1 MGVVIAEEPYA
12 AFVDEVK
19 ALAPL
24 HWEELALDRDDIPL
38 DIDWDFYAAVEKV
51 GSLAGYTVR
60 KDGALIGYA
69 AYFVRKHPRYRTH
82 LFAVSD
88 VFWVHPG
95 HRDGKIGNALF
106 AFIEDSLRAKGVKK
120 MQTTFK
126 IDHPAPGLLLRRRGH
141 AIIEHGLSK
150 RLN

>member
-69 AYFVRKHPRYRTH
+69 AYFVRKHPRYRTS
-82 LFAVSD
+82 LCCQRRILGSPRPPRREDRQRIVR
-88 VFWVHPG
+88 VH
-95 HRDGKIGNALF
+95 
-106 AFIEDSLRAKGVKK
+106 
-120 MQTTFK
+120 
-126 IDHPAPGLLLRRRGH
+126 
-141 AIIEHGLSK
+141 
-150 RLN
+150 